1 MSGRW
6 VARPL
11 LHVLAALACA
21 TTLALAGCAAAD
33 DEAAGGNAAASESPR
48 TPQPAE
54 QGPPPSIAAPQRL
67 TDMHGQLLPI
77 EPYLLDLD
85 QMRLIQNA
93 RSILVS
99 ACLKRRG
106 FDVTLPVA
114 TAGAGPNTQSEMR
127 YGADRAAAAQYGYRE
142 PGGAVQQ
149 HTLPPMSATAREALV
164 GKGGCV
170 EEVDAEFTAKGLPT
184 QDPDVVVSIN
194 MENMQRSIRDERVT
208 TAFRA
213 WSDCMRAKGFDYAT
227 PMDASADRRWQQGS
241 TASPQEIATAVTHS
255 DCMRDKDVVGT
266 WFAVESAYEQRDID
280 AHQAELA
287 DLKSRTE
294 ATLRFCAEV
303 TGQR

>member
-6 VARPL
+6 VARPPL
-11 LHVLAALACA
+11 RVLAALACA
-21 TTLALAGCAAAD
+21 SILALAGCAAED
-33 DEAAGGNAAASESPR
+33 DEAAGGKPPASESPR
-48 TPQPAE
+48 TPQSSE
-54 QGPPPSIAAPQRL
+54 QGPPPPIAAPRRL
-67 TDMHGQLLPI
+67 TDMRGQLLPI

-93 RSILVS
+93 RSVLVS

-114 TAGAGPNTQSEMR
+114 AAGTGPNTQSEMR

-142 PGGAVQQ
+142 PGAAV
-149 HTLPPMSATAREALV
+149 HKRTLPPMSDAAQEALL
-164 GKGGCV
+164 GTGGCV
-170 EEVDAEFTAKGLPT
+170 EEVDASFAAKGLLT
-184 QDPDVVVSIN
+184 QDPDVVVNIN
-194 MENMQRSIRDERVT
+194 MNNMQRSIRDERVT

-213 WSDCMRAKGFDYAT
+213 WSGCMRAKGFDYPT
-227 PMDASADRRWQQGS
+227 PMDASADQRWQQGS
-241 TASPQEIATAVTHS
+241 TASPQEIATAVAHS
-255 DCMRDKDVVGT
+255 DCMRDNDVAGT

-287 DLKSRTE
+287 DLERRTE

>member
-6 VARPL
+6 AARSP

-21 TTLALAGCAAAD
+21 TTLALAGCAAGD
-33 DEAAGGNAAASESPR
+33 DEAAAGKAAASESPR
-48 TPQPAE
+48 APQSLE
-54 QGPPPSIAAPQRL
+54 QGPPPSIPAPRQL
-67 TDMHGQLLPI
+67 ADMHGQLLPI

-93 RSILVS
+93 RSVLVS
-99 ACLKRRG
+99 TCLKRRG

-114 TAGAGPNTQSEMR
+114 AAGAGPNTQSEMR

-142 PGGAVQQ
+142 PGAVQQ
-149 HTLPPMSATAREALV
+149 PVPPSMSAAAREALA

-170 EEVDAEFTAKGLPT
+170 EEVDAEFAAKGLLA
-184 QDPDVVVSIN
+184 QDPDVVVNIN
-194 MENMQRSIRDERVT
+194 VDNMQHSIRDERVT

-241 TASPQEIATAVTHS
+241 TASPQEIATAVAHS
-255 DCMRDKDVVGT
+255 DCMRDNNVVGT

-287 DLKSRTE
+287 DLKSRT
-294 ATLRFCAEV
+294 A
-303 TGQR
+303 